1 MLVRRFAFYQALER
15 FMTLALCTLSHSPL
29 MGANDPEAEV
39 SSAVTEALDRA
50 RREVA
55 AYDPELVVLFAPDHY
70 NGVFYDLM
78 PPFCIGAAASAVG
91 DFGTAAGPLNVD
103 TKVARAITEHALDSG
118 LDVALSERMTVDHGF
133 AQPLELLFGS
143 LTARPVVP
151 IFLNCVAEPLGPVA
165 RIRLLGEAVGR
176 AVSDLGRR
184 VLVVG
189 SGGLSHDPPVP
200 RLREA
205 APQVAER
212 LIAGRN
218 LTPEDRARREQR
230 VVDAGR
236 EFAAGTATI
245 APLNPAWDEA
255 LMALLADG
263 DLRSLDAW
271 SNAEITAHAGHSGH
285 EVRTWIAAYAALS
298 TAGPYDVSY
307 SFYRPIPE
315 WIAGFGITTA
325 ATRS

>member
-1 MLVRRFAFYQALER
+1 V
-15 FMTLALCTLSHSPL
+15 TLALCTLSHSPL
-29 MGANDPEAEV
+29 MTANLPAAEV
-39 SSAVTEALDRA
+39 SAAVAEGLARA
-50 RREVA
+50 RAEVA

-78 PPFCIGAAASAVG
+78 PPFCIGAAATAVG
-91 DFGTAAGPLNVD
+91 DFGSLAGPLNVESD
-103 TKVARAITEHALDSG
+103 AARMITAHVLDSG

-151 IFLNCVAEPLGPVA
+151 IFLNCVAEPLGPLA
-165 RIRLLGEAVGR
+165 RIRLLGEAVGQ
-176 AVSDLGRR
+176 AISTLGRR
-184 VLVVG
+184 VLVIG

-205 APQVAER
+205 PPLIAER

-218 LTPEDRARREQR
+218 LTPADRAVREER
-230 VVDAGR
+230 VLAAGR
-236 EFAAGTATI
+236 EFAAGAATI
-245 APLNPAWDEA
+245 APLNPDWDRA
-255 LMALLADG
+255 LMALLAAG
-263 DLRSLDAW
+263 DLHPLDAW
-271 SNAEITAHAGHSGH
+271 SNADIAAQAGHSGH
-285 EVRTWIAAYAALS
+285 EVRSWIAAYAALS
-298 TAGPYDVSY
+298 TAGPYDVSS

-325 ATRS
+325 ATRP

>member
-1 MLVRRFAFYQALER
+1 MPLV
-15 FMTLALCTLSHSPL
+15 LCTLSHSPL
-29 MGANDPEAEV
+29 MGANQPPAEV
-39 SSAVTEALDRA
+39 ADAVAEALAHTRA
-50 RREVA
+50 AVA
-55 AYDPELVVLFAPDHY
+55 AYDPDLVVLFAPDHY

-78 PPFCIGAAASAVG
+78 PPFCIAAAATALG
-91 DFGTAAGPLNVD
+91 DFDSAAGPLDVD
-103 TKVARAITEHALDSG
+103 HDAALRVTEHVLDSG
-118 LDVALSERMTVDHGF
+118 IDVALSERMTVDHGF

-151 IFLNCVAEPLGPVA
+151 VFLNCVAEPLGPLA

-176 AVSDLGRR
+176 AVSALGRR

-205 APQVAER
+205 APQIAER

-218 LTPEDRARREQR
+218 PTREDRALRERR
-230 VVDAGR
+230 VLDAGR
-236 EFAAGTATI
+236 AFAAGTASI
-245 APLNPAWDEA
+245 APLNPVWDQD
-255 LMALLADG
+255 LMALLGAG
-263 DLRSLDAW
+263 DLRPLDAW
-271 SNAEITAHAGHSGH
+271 RNADVAEQAGHSGH

-298 TAGPYDVSY
+298 TAGPYEVTH

-315 WIAGFGITTA
+315 WIAGFGITIA
-325 ATRS
+325 ETRT

>member
-1 MLVRRFAFYQALER
+1 MS
-15 FMTLALCTLSHSPL
+15 LALCTLSHSPL
-29 MGANDPEAEV
+29 MGVNQPSAETAA
-39 SSAVTEALDRA
+39 AVAVALDQA
-50 RREVA
+50 RSAVA
-55 AYDPELVVLFAPDHY
+55 AYDPDLVVLFAPDHY

-78 PPFCIGAAASAVG
+78 PPFCIAAAATALG
-91 DFGTAAGPLNVD
+91 DFGSAAGPLNVD
-103 TKVARAITEHALDSG
+103 RDAARLITEHVLASG
-118 LDVALSERMTVDHGF
+118 IDIALSERMTVDHGF
-133 AQPLELLFGS
+133 AQPLELLFDS
-143 LTARPVVP
+143 LTARPVIPV
-151 IFLNCVAEPLGPVA
+151 FLNCVAEPLGPLA

-205 APQVAER
+205 APQIAER

-218 LTPEDRARREQR
+218 MTPEDRALREQR
-230 VVDAGR
+230 VLTAGR

-245 APLNPAWDEA
+245 APLNPVWDQD
-255 LMALLADG
+255 LMALLAAG
-263 DLRSLDAW
+263 DLRPLDAW
-271 SNAEITAHAGHSGH
+271 SNADVAAQAGHSGH

-298 TAGPYDVSY
+298 TAGPYDVTH

-325 ATRS
+325 ATRA

>member
-1 MLVRRFAFYQALER
+1 MLVRSSIIYQVPER
-15 FMTLALCTLSHSPL
+15 LMTLALCTLSHTPL
-29 MGANDPEAEV
+29 MGANDPSPEV
-39 SSAVTEALDRA
+39 SSAVNAALARA
-50 RREVA
+50 RDEVT

-91 DFGTAAGPLNVD
+91 DFGTAAGPLDVD
-103 TKVARAITEHALDSG
+103 RDAARAITEQVLDSG
-118 LDVALSERMTVDHGF
+118 VDVALSERMTVDHGF

-176 AVSDLGRR
+176 AISTLNRR

-205 APQVAER
+205 VPQVAER

-218 LTPEDRARREQR
+218 LTPDDRALREQR
-230 VVDAGR
+230 VIAAGR
-236 EFAAGTATI
+236 EFAAGSATI
-245 APLNPAWDEA
+245 APLNPAWDQA
-255 LMALLADG
+255 LMTLLAAG
-263 DLRSLDAW
+263 DLGPLDSW
-271 SNAEITAHAGHSGH
+271 SNADITANAGHSGH

-298 TAGPYDVSY
+298 TAGRYDVSF

-325 ATRS
+325 ATRP

>member
-1 MLVRRFAFYQALER
+1 MS
-15 FMTLALCTLSHSPL
+15 LALCTLSHSPL
-29 MGANDPEAEV
+29 MGANQPSAETAAAV
-39 SSAVTEALDRA
+39 AVGLDQARSA
-50 RREVA
+50 VA
-55 AYDPELVVLFAPDHY
+55 AYDPDLVVLFAPDHY

-78 PPFCIGAAASAVG
+78 PPFCIAAAATALG
-91 DFGTAAGPLNVD
+91 DFGSAAGPLNVD
-103 TKVARAITEHALDSG
+103 RDAARLITEHVLASG
-118 LDVALSERMTVDHGF
+118 IDIALSERMTVDHGF

-143 LTARPVVP
+143 LTSRPVIPV
-151 IFLNCVAEPLGPVA
+151 FLNCVAEPLGPLA

-205 APQVAER
+205 APQIAER

-218 LTPEDRARREQR
+218 MTPEDRALREQR
-230 VVDAGR
+230 VLTAGR

-245 APLNPAWDEA
+245 APLNPVWDQD
-255 LMALLADG
+255 LMALLAAG
-263 DLRSLDAW
+263 DLRPLDAW
-271 SNAEITAHAGHSGH
+271 SNADVAAQAGHSGH

-298 TAGPYDVSY
+298 TAGAYDVTH

-325 ATRS
+325 ATRA

>member
-1 MLVRRFAFYQALER
+1 MS
-15 FMTLALCTLSHSPL
+15 LALCTLSHSPL
-29 MGANDPEAEV
+29 MGANQPSAETAA
-39 SSAVTEALDRA
+39 AVAVALDQA
-50 RREVA
+50 RSAVA
-55 AYDPELVVLFAPDHY
+55 AYDPDLVVLFAPDHY

-78 PPFCIGAAASAVG
+78 PPFCIAAAATALG
-91 DFGTAAGPLNVD
+91 DFGSAAGPLNVD
-103 TKVARAITEHALDSG
+103 RDAARLITEHVLASG
-118 LDVALSERMTVDHGF
+118 IDIALSERMTVDHGF

-143 LTARPVVP
+143 LTARPVIPV
-151 IFLNCVAEPLGPVA
+151 FLNCVAEPLGPLA

-205 APQVAER
+205 APQIAER

-218 LTPEDRARREQR
+218 MTPEDRALREQR
-230 VVDAGR
+230 VLTAGR

-245 APLNPAWDEA
+245 APLNPVWDQD
-255 LMALLADG
+255 LMALLAAG
-263 DLRSLDAW
+263 DLRPLDAW
-271 SNAEITAHAGHSGH
+271 SNADVAAQAGHSGH

-298 TAGPYDVSY
+298 TAGPYDVTH

-325 ATRS
+325 ATRA

>member
-1 MLVRRFAFYQALER
+1 
-15 FMTLALCTLSHSPL
+15 
-29 MGANDPEAEV
+29 MGTNDPPAEV
-39 SSAVTEALDRA
+39 SSAVTTALSQA
-50 RREVA
+50 RHEVA

-78 PPFCIGAAASAVG
+78 PPFCIGAAANAVG
-91 DFGTAAGPLNVD
+91 DFGSAAGPLNVD
-103 TKVARAITEHALDSG
+103 GEVARAITDQVLDSG
-118 LDVALSERMTVDHGF
+118 VDVALSERLTVDHGF

-151 IFLNCVAEPLGPVA
+151 IFLNCVAEPLCPVS
-165 RIRLLGEAVGR
+165 RIRRLGEAVGR
-176 AVSDLGRR
+176 AVSGLGRR

-205 APQVAER
+205 VPAVAER

-218 LTPEDRARREQR
+218 PSPEDRALREQR
-230 VVDAGR
+230 VLAAGR
-236 EFAAGTATI
+236 DFAAGVATI
-245 APLNPAWDEA
+245 APLNPAWDQA
-255 LMALLADG
+255 LMALLAAG
-263 DLRSLDAW
+263 DLEPLDAW
-271 SNAEITAHAGHSGH
+271 SNKDITAHAGHSGH

-325 ATRS
+325 TTRP

>member
-1 MLVRRFAFYQALER
+1 MS
-15 FMTLALCTLSHSPL
+15 LALCTLSHSPL
-29 MGANDPEAEV
+29 MGANQPSAETGA
-39 SSAVTEALDRA
+39 AVAVALDQA
-50 RREVA
+50 RSAVA
-55 AYDPELVVLFAPDHY
+55 AYDPDLVVLFAPDHY

-78 PPFCIGAAASAVG
+78 PPFCIAAAATALG
-91 DFGTAAGPLNVD
+91 DFGSAAGPLNVNRD
-103 TKVARAITEHALDSG
+103 AARLITEHVLASG
-118 LDVALSERMTVDHGF
+118 IDIALSERMTVDHGF
-133 AQPLELLFGS
+133 AQPLELLFDS
-143 LTARPVVP
+143 LTARPVIPV
-151 IFLNCVAEPLGPVA
+151 FLNCVAEPLGPLA

-205 APQVAER
+205 APQIAER

-218 LTPEDRARREQR
+218 MTPEDRALREQR
-230 VVDAGR
+230 VLTAGR

-245 APLNPAWDEA
+245 APLNPVWDQD
-255 LMALLADG
+255 LMALLAAG
-263 DLRSLDAW
+263 DLRPLDAW
-271 SNAEITAHAGHSGH
+271 SNADVAAQAGHSGH

-298 TAGPYDVSY
+298 TAGPYDVTH

-325 ATRS
+325 ATRA

>member
-1 MLVRRFAFYQALER
+1 MS
-15 FMTLALCTLSHSPL
+15 LALCTLSHSPL
-29 MGANDPEAEV
+29 MGANQPSAETAAAV
-39 SSAVTEALDRA
+39 AVGLDQARSA
-50 RREVA
+50 VA
-55 AYDPELVVLFAPDHY
+55 AYDPDLVVLFAPDHY

-78 PPFCIGAAASAVG
+78 PPFCIAAAATALG
-91 DFGTAAGPLNVD
+91 DFGSAAGPLNVD
-103 TKVARAITEHALDSG
+103 RDAARLITEHVLASG
-118 LDVALSERMTVDHGF
+118 IDIALSERMTVDHGF

-143 LTARPVVP
+143 LTARPVIPV
-151 IFLNCVAEPLGPVA
+151 FLNCVAEPLGPLA

-205 APQVAER
+205 APQIAER

-218 LTPEDRARREQR
+218 MTPEDRALREQR
-230 VVDAGR
+230 VLTAGR

-245 APLNPAWDEA
+245 APLNPVWDQD
-255 LMALLADG
+255 LMALLAAG
-263 DLRSLDAW
+263 DLRPLDAW
-271 SNAEITAHAGHSGH
+271 SNADVAAQAGHSGH

-298 TAGPYDVSY
+298 TAGAYDVTH

-325 ATRS
+325 ATRA

>member
-1 MLVRRFAFYQALER
+1 MS
-15 FMTLALCTLSHSPL
+15 LALCTLSHSPL
-29 MGANDPEAEV
+29 MGANHPSAEAAA
-39 SSAVTEALDRA
+39 AVAVALDQA
-50 RREVA
+50 RSAVA
-55 AYDPELVVLFAPDHY
+55 AYDPDLVVLFAPDHY

-78 PPFCIGAAASAVG
+78 PPFCIGAAATALG
-91 DFGTAAGPLNVD
+91 DFGSAAGPLNVD
-103 TKVARAITEHALDSG
+103 RDAARLITEHVLASG
-118 LDVALSERMTVDHGF
+118 IDIALSERMTVDHGF

-143 LTARPVVP
+143 LTARPVIPV
-151 IFLNCVAEPLGPVA
+151 FLNCVAEPLGPLA

-176 AVSDLGRR
+176 AVSELGRR

-205 APQVAER
+205 APQIAER

-218 LTPEDRARREQR
+218 MTPEDRALREQR
-230 VVDAGR
+230 VLTAGR

-245 APLNPAWDEA
+245 APLNPVWDQD
-255 LMALLADG
+255 LMALLAAG
-263 DLRSLDAW
+263 DLRPLDAW
-271 SNAEITAHAGHSGH
+271 SNTDVAAQAGHSGH

-298 TAGPYDVSY
+298 TAGPYDVTH

-325 ATRS
+325 ATRA

>member
-1 MLVRRFAFYQALER
+1 MS
-15 FMTLALCTLSHSPL
+15 LALCTLSHSPL
-29 MGANDPEAEV
+29 MGANQPPAEV
-39 SSAVTEALDRA
+39 ADAVAVALDQA
-50 RREVA
+50 RSAVA
-55 AYDPELVVLFAPDHY
+55 AYDPDLVVLFAPDHY

-78 PPFCIGAAASAVG
+78 PPFCIAAAATALG

-103 TKVARAITEHALDSG
+103 RDAARLITERVLGSG
-118 LDVALSERMTVDHGF
+118 IDIALSERMTVDHGF

-151 IFLNCVAEPLGPVA
+151 VFLNCVAEPLGPVA

-176 AVSDLGRR
+176 AVSELGRR

-205 APQVAER
+205 APQIAER

-218 LTPEDRARREQR
+218 MTPEDRALREQR
-230 VVDAGR
+230 VLTAGR

-245 APLNPAWDEA
+245 APLNPVWDQD
-255 LMALLADG
+255 LMALLAAG
-263 DLRSLDAW
+263 DLRPLDAW
-271 SNAEITAHAGHSGH
+271 SNADVAAQAGHSGH

-298 TAGPYDVSY
+298 TAGAYDVTH

-325 ATRS
+325 ATRA

>member
-1 MLVRRFAFYQALER
+1 MS
-15 FMTLALCTLSHSPL
+15 LALCTLSHSPL
-29 MGANDPEAEV
+29 MGANHPSAEAAA
-39 SSAVTEALDRA
+39 AVAVALDQA
-50 RREVA
+50 RSAVA
-55 AYDPELVVLFAPDHY
+55 AYDPDLVVLFAPDHY

-78 PPFCIGAAASAVG
+78 PPFCIGAAATALG
-91 DFGTAAGPLNVD
+91 DFGSAAGPLNVD
-103 TKVARAITEHALDSG
+103 RDAARLITEHVLGSG
-118 LDVALSERMTVDHGF
+118 IDIALSERMTVDHGF

-143 LTARPVVP
+143 LTARPVIPV
-151 IFLNCVAEPLGPVA
+151 FLNCVAEPLGPMA

-176 AVSDLGRR
+176 AVSELGRR

-205 APQVAER
+205 APQIAER

-218 LTPEDRARREQR
+218 MTPEDRALREQR
-230 VVDAGR
+230 VLTAGR

-245 APLNPAWDEA
+245 APLNPVWDQD
-255 LMALLADG
+255 LMALLAAG
-263 DLRSLDAW
+263 DLRPLDAW
-271 SNAEITAHAGHSGH
+271 SNTDVAAQAGHSGH

-298 TAGPYDVSY
+298 TAGPYDVTH

-325 ATRS
+325 STRA

>member
-1 MLVRRFAFYQALER
+1 MS
-15 FMTLALCTLSHSPL
+15 LALCTLSHSPL
-29 MGANDPEAEV
+29 MGVNQPSAETAA
-39 SSAVTEALDRA
+39 AVAVALDQA
-50 RREVA
+50 RSAVA
-55 AYDPELVVLFAPDHY
+55 AYDPDLVVLFAPDHY

-78 PPFCIGAAASAVG
+78 PPFCIAAAATALG
-91 DFGTAAGPLNVD
+91 DFGSAAGPLNVD
-103 TKVARAITEHALDSG
+103 RDAARLITEHVLASG
-118 LDVALSERMTVDHGF
+118 IDIALSERMTVDHGF

-143 LTARPVVP
+143 LTSRPVIPV
-151 IFLNCVAEPLGPVA
+151 FLNCVAEPLGPLA

-205 APQVAER
+205 APQIAER

-218 LTPEDRARREQR
+218 MTPEDRALREQR
-230 VVDAGR
+230 VLTAGR

-245 APLNPAWDEA
+245 APLNPVWDQD
-255 LMALLADG
+255 LMALLAAG
-263 DLRSLDAW
+263 DLRPLDAW
-271 SNAEITAHAGHSGH
+271 SNADVAAQAGHSGH

-298 TAGPYDVSY
+298 TAGAYDVTH

-325 ATRS
+325 ATRA